1 VTEDSN
7 GMNNRLTESQGSELN
22 KRMSGLHLDD
32 EDRWGAFL
40 DDNGEDFEFGT
51 SHHIQH
57 INYDDDLF
65 LASELEDDLDEDDLF
80 DDHDDDLFD
89 SEDDQGDQ
97 AQDERMEGVDVVGY
111 PWPEQVGYDQG
122 NDWLDE
128 DESAD
133 PACDDDLLDFD
144 YDDLPFNFHHGRQ
157 QHDQMDH
164 SPVRP
169 FTYGDSGGQFGAEGD
184 DDDLFDDDEELFEDD
199 SHMEHHPPAQVGHP
213 DRHTSPQMD
222 NDLSPLNPNS
232 NHTYAHNTLG
242 DQVAIGVDPEPRD
255 TTRDDQFLD
264 DDDDDLFDDD
274 DEDHSAHIPIPG
286 SNPLLDYRDQS
297 SQLSNPPQFSHEP
310 SDPTCQ
316 FIHDIKS
323 DLPDGD
329 RAGDADNTD
338 HGEEDFFD
346 EDHMTYHPPSFTH
359 TPQVQHISPLI
370 RLEGYQ
376 YILPR
381 SPQFS
386 LGQAGA
392 MICDDE
398 LFDLF
403 ESDDDLESEVGV
415 YTADQYLTNDAESS
429 TLSTLD
435 SMRPSSPRSDLFDPI
450 YRIPSLPSIDMV
462 HYGGDPKDDQFMFD
476 EDEED
481 ATSTSVRADGFTSRD
496 GAGLE
501 PTNFFLDFEDLEGQD
516 RGHVG
521 SGALDLRPPENTE
534 MVNPTSE

>member
-1 VTEDSN
+1 MTQDSD
-7 GMNNRLTESQGSELN
+7 GTNNRFTESQGSELN

-32 EDRWGAFL
+32 GERWGAFL

-51 SHHIQH
+51 SHHVQQIEF
-57 INYDDDLF
+57 DDDLF
-65 LASELEDDLDEDDLF
+65 LASEVEDEYDDDDLF

-89 SEDDQGDQ
+89 SDDEGDQG
-97 AQDERMEGVDVVGY
+97 QDERMEGMDVVGY
-111 PWPEQVGYDQG
+111 PWPEQMGYDQV

-128 DESAD
+128 DDSAG

-144 YDDLPFNFHHGRQ
+144 HSDHLFNFDHGRQ
-157 QHDQMDH
+157 HHDQMGH
-164 SPVRP
+164 SPVRG
-169 FTYGDSGGQFGAEGD
+169 FTHGDSGGQFGAEGD
-184 DDDLFDDDEELFEDD
+184 DDDLFEDDEELFEDD
-199 SHMEHHPPAQVGHP
+199 SHMEHHPPVPVGDS
-213 DRHTSPQMD
+213 DRHISPQMD

-232 NHTYAHNTLG
+232 NLNYTHNPLANHASI
-242 DQVAIGVDPEPRD
+242 DVDPEPRD

-264 DDDDDLFDDD
+264 DHDDDLFDDD
-274 DEDHSAHIPIPG
+274 DEDHSAYIPIPG
-286 SNPLLDYRDQS
+286 SNPLSGYRDQS

-310 SDPTCQ
+310 SDPTRQ

-329 RAGDADNTD
+329 RDGDADDLD

-346 EDHMTYHPPSFTH
+346 EDHMTYHPPPLTH

-370 RLEGYQ
+370 HLEPAQ
-376 YILPR
+376 FILPR

-386 LGQAGA
+386 LGQAGT

-398 LFDLF
+398 LFELF

-415 YTADQYLTNDAESS
+415 YTADQYLTNEAESS
-429 TLSTLD
+429 TPSTLD
-435 SMRPSSPRSDLFDPI
+435 SIRPSSPRSNLFDPI

-462 HYGGDPKDDQFMFD
+462 HYGGDPKEDEFMFD
-476 EDEED
+476 VDEED
-481 ATSTSVRADGFTSRD
+481 ARSTSFGEDEFTSR
-496 GAGLE
+496 GGTGLE
-501 PTNFFLDFEDLEGQD
+501 PTTFFLDFADLEGQD
-516 RGHVG
+516 RSHVG
-521 SGALDLRPPENTE
+521 IRVQDLRPSEDTE